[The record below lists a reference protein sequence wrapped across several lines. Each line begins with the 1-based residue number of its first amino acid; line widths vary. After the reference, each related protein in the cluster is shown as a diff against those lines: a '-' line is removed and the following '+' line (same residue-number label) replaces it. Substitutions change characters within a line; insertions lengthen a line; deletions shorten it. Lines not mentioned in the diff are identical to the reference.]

1 MLRLLSEQYLLYLQY
16 DTILTIQYKILLY
29 LQNGTILSLLTIGY
43 NTLYLHYGTIF
54 TLLTIRH
61 GSYSTNNKIQY

>member
-1 MLRLLSEQYLLYLQY
+1 MIQYLVYLQY
-16 DTILTIQYKILLY
+16 NTLLY
-29 LQNGTILSLLTIGY
+29 LQNGTILSLLTTGY

-61 GSYSTNNKIQY
+61 GSYSTTNKIQY